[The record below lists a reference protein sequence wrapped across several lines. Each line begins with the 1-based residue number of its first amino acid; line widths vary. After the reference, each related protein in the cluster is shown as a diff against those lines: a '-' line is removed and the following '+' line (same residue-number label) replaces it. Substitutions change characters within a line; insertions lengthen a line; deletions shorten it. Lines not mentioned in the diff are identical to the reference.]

1 MPGPARKFPL
11 RWHAVVLVRET
22 ISSWSEDDAPR
33 LAAALAYY
41 AVLATAPLLV
51 ISVAVADLVFGQKA
65 VDGQLA
71 WEIQNFVGGEAARAI
86 QATILASHRAAAGG
100 IATALSIAT
109 LIVGASSVIV
119 ELHDALNLIWNVKP
133 PQKSSWRDDIFR
145 FLKERFFSSLIIIGA
160 GSLLLVSLLLSAS
173 ITAVGTFFRWLLPT
187 SAWVLHSGE
196 FAASFVVVTLLFA
209 AIYKLIPDVR
219 LEWRDVA
226 IGASVTSLLFTI
238 GKQLIALYLV
248 RVGFEST
255 YGAAWAVV
263 LLFVW
268 IYYSAELFF
277 LGAEFTKVYTRR
289 YGSHLALA
297 HVTKTSN
304 EGPT

>member
-1 MPGPARKFPL
+1 MLSR
-11 RWHAVVLVRET
+11 AVTLVQET
-22 ISSWSEDDAPR
+22 ISNWSRDDAPR

-71 WEIQNFVGGEAARAI
+71 WELQNFVGGQAAQAI
-86 QATILASHRAAAGG
+86 QSALQGSHKPAAGA

-119 ELHDALNLIWNVKP
+119 ELHDALNHIWGLKP
-133 PQKSSWRDDIFR
+133 PQDSTWRGDLFR
-145 FLKERFFSSLIIIGA
+145 FLKERLFSSVIIIGA
-160 GSLLLVSLLLSAS
+160 GSLLLISLLLSAF
-173 ITAVGTFFRWLLPT
+173 ITAVETFFRPLLPT
-187 SAWVLHSGE
+187 SGWVLHLAE
-196 FAASFVVVTLLFA
+196 FAASFVVLTLLFA
-209 AIYKLIPDVR
+209 AVYKLIPDVQ
-219 LEWRDVA
+219 LEWGDVA
-226 IGASVTSLLFTI
+226 IGASVTALLFTI

-255 YGAAWAVV
+255 YGAAWAAV

-268 IYYSAELFF
+268 GYYSAQLFY
-277 LGAEFTKVYTRR
+277 LGAEFTKAYTRR
-289 YGSHLALA
+289 YGSHVARE
-297 HVTKTSN
+297 S
-304 EGPT
+304 EGLN

>member
-1 MPGPARKFPL
+1 MPDSARESSFQ
-11 RWHAVVLVRET
+11 WHAGLLVRDT
-22 ISSWSEDDAPR
+22 FSSWSRDDAPR

-71 WEIQNFVGGEAARAI
+71 WEIQNFLGGEAARAI
-86 QATILASHRAAAGG
+86 QSVLQGSHKASNGA

-119 ELHDALNLIWNVKP
+119 ELHDGLNLMWGVKP
-133 PQKSSWRDDIFR
+133 PEESTWRSDVFR
-145 FLKERFFSSLIIIGA
+145 FLKERLFSSLIVIAA
-160 GSLLLVSLLLSAS
+160 GSLLLVSLLFSAAL
-173 ITAVGTFFRWLLPT
+173 TAVETFFRPLLPT
-187 SAWVLHSGE
+187 SGWVLHPAE
-196 FAASFVVVTLLFA
+196 FVASFVVVTLLFA
-209 AIYKLIPDVR
+209 AVYKLIPDVQ
-219 LEWRDVA
+219 LNWSDVA
-226 IGASVTSLLFTI
+226 IGASVTSLLFTV

-255 YGAAWAVV
+255 YGAAWAAV

-268 IYYSAELFF
+268 IYYSAQLFY
-277 LGAEFTKVYTRR
+277 LGAEFTKAYTRR
-289 YGSHLALA
+289 YGT
-297 HVTKTSN
+297 HVAREPDGLN
-304 EGPT
+304 

>member
-1 MPGPARKFPL
+1 MPDRARKSPL
-11 RWHAVVLVRET
+11 HWRAAILIRET
-22 ISSWSEDDAPR
+22 VSQWSRDDAPR

-51 ISVAVADLVFGQKA
+51 ISISVADLVFGQQA
-65 VDGQLA
+65 VNGQLA
-71 WEIQNFVGGEAARAI
+71 WEIQNFVGGDAARAI
-86 QATILASHRAAAGG
+86 QATILGSHQAAAGA
-100 IATALSIAT
+100 IATFLSIAT

-133 PQKSSWRDDIFR
+133 SQKSSWRDDIFR

-160 GSLLLVSLLLSAS
+160 GSLLLISLLLSAS
-173 ITAVGTFFRWLLPT
+173 IAAVATFFRSLLPA
-187 SAWVLHSGE
+187 SEWMLHSAE
-196 FAASFVVVTLLFA
+196 FVASFVVVTLLFA
-209 AIYKLIPDVR
+209 AVYKLIPDVR
-219 LEWRDVA
+219 LKWRDVA

-248 RVGFEST
+248 RLGFEST

-268 IYYSAELFF
+268 IYYSAQLFF
-277 LGAEFTKVYTRR
+277 LGAEFTKVYARR
-289 YGSHLALA
+289 YGSHGPR
-297 HVTKTSN
+297 HS
-304 EGPT
+304 EGLN

>member
-1 MPGPARKFPL
+1 MQGSSQTSPL
-11 RWHAVVLVRET
+11 RWHAVVLVQDT
-22 ISSWSEDDAPR
+22 FGCWSQDNAPR

-65 VDGQLA
+65 VTGQLA

-86 QATILASHRAAAGG
+86 QATIQSSHSPGTGG
-100 IATALSIAT
+100 IATLLSLAT

-119 ELHDALNLIWNVKP
+119 ELHDALNFIWDVKP
-133 PQKSSWRDDIFR
+133 PQESTWRDDILL
-145 FLKERFFSSLIIIGA
+145 FLKQRFFSSLIIIGA
-160 GSLLLVSLLLSAS
+160 GSLLLVSLVLSAS
-173 ITAVGTFFRWLLPT
+173 ITTVSTFFRSLLPT
-187 SAWVLHSGE
+187 SEWLLHTAE
-196 FAASFVVVTLLFA
+196 FAVSFLVVTLLFA
-209 AIYKLIPDVR
+209 AVYKLIPDVR

-268 IYYSAELFF
+268 IYYSAQLFF
-277 LGAEFTKVYTRR
+277 LGAEFTKVYARR
-289 YGSHLALA
+289 YGSHLEFA
-297 HVTKTSN
+297 HVTKNSN